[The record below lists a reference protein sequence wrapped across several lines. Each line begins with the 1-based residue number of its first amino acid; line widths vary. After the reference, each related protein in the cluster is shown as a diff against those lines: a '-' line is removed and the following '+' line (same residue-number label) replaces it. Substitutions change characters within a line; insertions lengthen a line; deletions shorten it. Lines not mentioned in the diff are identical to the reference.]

1 MADHL
6 LQTNKLKAWKDL
18 QKDLDA
24 RKYKSNPF
32 EQKYVDLTTSS
43 CVADDLT
50 AKADFGLEFLSKSIR
65 ARTDIISCQVAHLVK
80 EMMDVSENFSEAKDK
95 DEDQQKKKKLKN
107 HLEVDDY
114 SNLFI
119 CKKDVCDS
127 NNEIRSQYSDS
138 DVPCDSAELL
148 WVEELAR
155 SLEPS
160 LIKEISRSFFGSRQE
175 FLDPVGPTISNETKM
190 QIPNYVDYCSTDGL
204 ISIM

>member
-1 MADHL
+1 MTDL
-6 LQTNKLKAWKDL
+6 LRQTNKLKAWKDL

-50 AKADFGLEFLSKSIR
+50 AKGDFTLEFLSKSIR
-65 ARTDIISCQVAHLVK
+65 ARTDIISCQVAHLLK
-80 EMMDVSENFSEAKDK
+80 EMTDVSENFSEAKDIH
-95 DEDQQKKKKLKN
+95 EDHPKIKKLKSC
-107 HLEVDDY
+107 LEVDDY

-119 CKKDVCDS
+119 CKKAVNDSHHEVKSQNIDPDARCD
-127 NNEIRSQYSDS
+127 DT
-138 DVPCDSAELL
+138 ELL

-160 LIKEISRSFFGSRQE
+160 VIKDITRPFFHSRQE
-175 FLDPVGPTISNETKM
+175 FIDPVGSTSSNDIEK
-190 QIPNYVDYCSTDGL
+190 QVLNYSDYCSTDAL
-204 ISIM
+204 ISGM